1 MKEVTGDLV
10 DMLHWRE
17 FDVGIHGCNC
27 FHHMKSGIA
36 KSMVDT
42 FPGVAEADL
51 YESVYANEEKL
62 GSFTSRTFT
71 GDLLGDVTIINAYTQ
86 FTYSRTKMVADYD
99 AIRRVFRRIKL
110 IFGGQELTF
119 GIPKIGAGLAGGDW
133 EVISKIIEEE
143 MEGED
148 LTLVVLW

>member
-10 DMLHWRE
+10 SMLYWRE

-27 FHHMKSGIA
+27 FHRMKAGIA
-36 KSMVDT
+36 KSMVAT
-42 FPGVAEADL
+42 FPGVADADM
-51 YESVYANEEKL
+51 YESVYGNKDKL
-62 GSFTSRTFT
+62 GNFTSRTFHHRP
-71 GDLLGDVTIINAYTQ
+71 LGDVTIINAYTQ
-86 FTYSRTKMVADYD
+86 FTYSREGVATDYA
-99 AIRRVFRRIKL
+99 AIRRVFKRIKH
-110 IFGGQELTF
+110 IFGDKGLKF

-133 EVISKIIEEE
+133 EIISKIIEEE

>member
-10 DMLHWRE
+10 NMLYWGE

-27 FHHMKSGIA
+27 LHRMKSGIA
-36 KSMVDT
+36 KSMAET
-42 FPGVAEADL
+42 FPGIVEADL
-51 YESVYANEEKL
+51 YESIYGNYEKL
-62 GSFTSRTFT
+62 GNFTSRAFS
-71 GDLLGDVTIINAYTQ
+71 DPVRGDVTIINAYTQ
-86 FTYSRTKMVADYD
+86 FTYSRTEVVADYD
-99 AIRRVFRRIKL
+99 AIRKVFSRIKR
-110 IFGGQELTF
+110 IFGNKGLTF

-133 EVISKIIEEE
+133 ADISKIIEEE